1 MKVCYNKSMKKFFL
15 LLTTICLIMVSQ
27 PAIASNELIEDYL
40 DIATSYAVSG
50 NYPAAME
57 YLDKILTIEPQN
69 RNILGLKNTLRQMQ
83 TGTFVSP
90 MIAGTPKLFQAQNAK
105 KAGNKLGE
113 QQFLTSAATDG
124 GYWTNMFA
132 GDYYREAKQYQK
144 ALSYY
149 QQAMSSSK
157 NSSSPLLYMGIC
169 HFEMKNYDS
178 AYPLLTKFI
187 AYNQQESYAY
197 AIRARV
203 LTELGRFNEAETDI
217 ITAIALEDTIEYR
230 YLEGLI
236 LFKRGNYKK
245 AQIALSKIANEIQ
258 TSDVYKFLG
267 MSYYATGD
275 LNNALLNLDKAL
287 LLAGDDIELKTQYNQ
302 IKTKLTNQVLQ

>member
-144 ALSYY
+144 ALEEN
-149 QQAMSSSK
+149 K
-157 NSSSPLLYMGIC
+157 WII
-169 HFEMKNYDS
+169 HF
-178 AYPLLTKFI
+178 
-187 AYNQQESYAY
+187 
-197 AIRARV
+197 
-203 LTELGRFNEAETDI
+203 
-217 ITAIALEDTIEYR
+217 
-230 YLEGLI
+230 GL
-236 LFKRGNYKK
+236 
-245 AQIALSKIANEIQ
+245 
-258 TSDVYKFLG
+258 
-267 MSYYATGD
+267 
-275 LNNALLNLDKAL
+275 
-287 LLAGDDIELKTQYNQ
+287 
-302 IKTKLTNQVLQ
+302 

>member
-1 MKVCYNKSMKKFFL
+1 MKKFFL